1 MILYRAHGA
10 DFQVGGLMWTRK
22 REQTRGSGGHAT
34 LVTTLLSSQ
43 SKVKKKCLSCE
54 HKTNGWSSRAL

>member
-1 MILYRAHGA
+1 MILYGAHGA

-34 LVTTLLSSQ
+34 LVATMLSSQ
-43 SKVKKKCLSCE
+43 SKVKKMSFM
-54 HKTNGWSSRAL
+54 SA